1 MKSLKSLYITITTI
15 LFARILYYL
24 SKSIDNSSDFQWS
37 ATNLIING
45 INPYE
50 SWLAQNSQNL
60 FLATQDPVYIPSLY
74 LLFIPYG
81 FLPFKVAILFHAIFN
96 IVFMIFIVHFLG
108 TIFELNTK
116 LRFLLF
122 SIFCISFP
130 VRTSIDLGQT
140 SLLCLFL
147 FILGIYYLEKN
158 QDKLNVIGYFI
169 FGIGFFKYTFAPS
182 FFVGILNQYKKKKFI
197 LISFLFPLMGY
208 FYLSLMTNSNIF
220 KDLFKPLLIAKQ
232 VTTLNMIGQGDLMS
246 LLDSLSNNTNSYL
259 IGFIALI
266 LSIFVPY
273 LAFKYNLK
281 GISYWSVITISS
293 LCFFRHLYYDYVFL
307 IIPLVYSILEKNKF
321 VKVFIFSSV
330 IWFWF
335 LSAPVRLILS
345 KLLLADYFT
354 PILIFF
360 GFILNIISLI
370 LIFKNE
376 KSLLT
381 NNLI

>member
-1 MKSLKSLYITITTI
+1 MKSIKSIYITITTV
-15 LFARILYYL
+15 LFARIFYYIN
-24 SKSIDNSSDFQWS
+24 KSINNSSDFQWS
-37 ATNLIING
+37 ATNLILNG
-45 INPYE
+45 INPYD
-50 SWLAQNSQNL
+50 SWLAQNSNNL

-74 LLFIPYG
+74 LLFMPYG
-81 FLPFKVAILFHAIFN
+81 FLPLKVAVFFNAIFN
-96 IVFMIFIVHFLG
+96 VIFMIFIVHFLG

-122 SIFCISFP
+122 SIFCVSFP
-130 VRTSIDLGQT
+130 ARTSIDLGQT

-147 FILGIYYLEKN
+147 FILGIYYLEKKE
-158 QDKLNVIGYFI
+158 DKLDFLGYFI

-182 FFVGILNQYKKKKFI
+182 FFVGILNLYKKKKFI
-197 LISFLFPLMGY
+197 LLSFLFPLMGY
-208 FYLSLMTNSNIF
+208 FYCSLMTNSNIF
-220 KDLFKPLLIAKQ
+220 KDLFKPLLIAKE

-246 LLDSLSNNTNSYL
+246 LFDILSNNTNSYL
-259 IGFIALI
+259 IGVIALL
-266 LSIFVPY
+266 LSIFIPF

-307 IIPLVYSILEKNKF
+307 IIPLIYSILEKNKF
-321 VKVFIFSSV
+321 VKCFLFSSI

-335 LSAPVRLILS
+335 LSAPVRVILTKLTLI
-345 KLLLADYFT
+345 DTFT

-360 GFILNIISLI
+360 GFILNITSLI

-376 KSLLT
+376 K
-381 NNLI
+381 NLIY

>member
-1 MKSLKSLYITITTI
+1 MKSIKSIYITITTV
-15 LFARILYYL
+15 LFARILYYIN
-24 SKSIDNSSDFQWS
+24 KSLNNSSDFQWS
-37 ATNLIING
+37 ATNLILNG
-45 INPYE
+45 INPYD
-50 SWLAQNSQNL
+50 SWLAQNSNNL

-74 LLFIPYG
+74 LLFMPYG
-81 FLPFKVAILFHAIFN
+81 FLPLKVAVFFNAIFN
-96 IVFMIFIVHFLG
+96 VIFMIFIVHFLG

-122 SIFCISFP
+122 SIFCVSFP
-130 VRTSIDLGQT
+130 ARTSIDLGQT

-147 FILGIYYLEKN
+147 FILGIYYLEKKE
-158 QDKLNVIGYFI
+158 DKLDFLGYFI

-182 FFVGILNQYKKKKFI
+182 FFIGILNLYKKKKFI
-197 LISFLFPLMGY
+197 LLSFLFPLMGY
-208 FYLSLMTNSNIF
+208 FYCSLMTNSNIF
-220 KDLFKPLLIAKQ
+220 KDLFKPLLIAKE

-246 LLDSLSNNTNSYL
+246 LFDILSNNTNSYL
-259 IGFIALI
+259 IGVIALL
-266 LSIFVPY
+266 LSIFIPF

-307 IIPLVYSILEKNKF
+307 IIPLIYSILEKNKF
-321 VKVFIFSSV
+321 VKCFLFSSI

-335 LSAPVRLILS
+335 LSAPVRVILTKLTLI
-345 KLLLADYFT
+345 DTFT

-360 GFILNIISLI
+360 GFILNITSLI

-376 KSLLT
+376 K
-381 NNLI
+381 NLIY